1 MPYYDYN
8 CQACSLKGEF
18 LTHIDENQICPRCHR
33 PMKRLLHSQF
43 GINMGAAGAHGY
55 YDENLGTY
63 INTNKQRKEEM
74 KKQGVSEK
82 IGKGWY

>member
-1 MPYYDYN
+1 MPFYDYE
-8 CQACSLKGEF
+8 CPECGHKGEYQN
-18 LTHIDENQICPRCHR
+18 HIDEYEQCPKCRI
-33 PMKRLLHSQF
+33 PMKRLIQPF
-43 GINMGAAGAHGY
+43 NICMGPVGAFGY

-74 KKQGVSEK
+74 RKQNVTEK

>member
-1 MPYYDYN
+1 MTR
-8 CQACSLKGEF
+8 Q
-18 LTHIDENQICPRCHR
+18 
-33 PMKRLLHSQF
+33 LHSQF
-43 GINMGAAGAHGY
+43 HVNMGAAGAHGY

-74 KKQGVSEK
+74 KKQGVTEK

>member
-1 MPYYDYN
+1 
-8 CQACSLKGEF
+8 
-18 LTHIDENQICPRCHR
+18 
-33 PMKRLLHSQF
+33 MKRLLHTQF

-63 INTNKQRKEEM
+63 IGTNKQRREEM
-74 KKQGVSEK
+74 KKQGVTEK